1 MSSNQ
6 ISSKSLVRNVSA
18 VALFA
23 CASAL
28 GVQAQ
33 ETTSSANSVS
43 TSTAAPSNTLF
54 ASVNAHPMD
63 LASLAGAGYSSSSS
77 SVSSSS
83 DAMAGDPGTLDL
95 RNPDGSA
102 MQPPPRRRYG
112 SPRYSDKSHNAD
124 GSNKYTFVGAV
135 GFTLPTGNTYHYY
148 NTSYGFQV
156 GGGRNFNKHFGVLA
170 QFDYDKFYVNGQT
183 LQNQQTLYTA
193 FGSPIPGLD
202 ANSHIWS
209 FTVNPI
215 YHFYSG
221 EGLGAYVVGGVGF
234 YHKVTN
240 FTAPEQGTYFD
251 PYYGYVTYQ
260 ANANIDTYT
269 SNAPG
274 FNGGLGLTYKF
285 SRFAE
290 ERLFVEARYV
300 FLDNSQRFGLTAANL
315 NTPAGQAYPGNNYF
329 PANSN
334 RTTYIPIKVG
344 IRF

>member
-1 MSSNQ
+1 MSLNQ
-6 ISSKSLVRNVSA
+6 ISTTRFVRNISTLAVIAGASA
-18 VALFA
+18 VGAFA
-23 CASAL
+23 
-28 GVQAQ
+28 QQ
-33 ETTSSANSVS
+33 SSPAAV
-43 TSTAAPSNTLF
+43 APSSSLF
-54 ASVNAHPMD
+54 ASATSPRFD
-63 LASLAGAGYSSSSS
+63 LASLTDATYSSSSS
-77 SVSSSS
+77 SAS
-83 DAMAGDPGTLDL
+83 DALATDPGTLDL

-102 MQPPPRRRYG
+102 LQPPSRRRYG

-156 GGGRNFNKHFGVLA
+156 GGGRNFNRHFGVLA
-170 QFDYDKFYVNGQT
+170 QFDYDKFGVNGRT
-183 LQNQQTLYTA
+183 LQDQNTLYNTD
-193 FGSPIPGLD
+193 FGAGISGLD
-202 ANSHIWS
+202 ANNHIWS
-209 FTVNPI
+209 FSLNPI

-221 EGLGAYVVGGVGF
+221 EGVGAYVVGGVGF

-240 FTAPEQGTYFD
+240 FTAPQQGEYCD
-251 PYYGYVTYQ
+251 PYYGCYTYQ
-260 ANANIDTYT
+260 ANANIDNYT

-300 FLDNSQRFGLTAANL
+300 FVDNSQRFGLTTANYTANQ
-315 NTPAGQAYPGNNYF
+315 NTYTGNNFF

-334 RTTYIPIKVG
+334 RTTYIPIKLG